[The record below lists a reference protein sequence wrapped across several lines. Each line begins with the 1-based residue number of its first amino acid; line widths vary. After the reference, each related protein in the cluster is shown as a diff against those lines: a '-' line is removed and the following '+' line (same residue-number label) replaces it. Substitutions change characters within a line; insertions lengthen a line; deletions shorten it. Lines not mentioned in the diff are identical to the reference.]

1 MATKLK
7 IRTFKDNGETRAV
20 TKTRRRAI
28 SDKDSDYPIAVL
40 EMSLYKEAINE
51 VDLEHTKPRQR

>member
-1 MATKLK
+1 VK
-7 IRTFKDNGETRAV
+7 TRGV